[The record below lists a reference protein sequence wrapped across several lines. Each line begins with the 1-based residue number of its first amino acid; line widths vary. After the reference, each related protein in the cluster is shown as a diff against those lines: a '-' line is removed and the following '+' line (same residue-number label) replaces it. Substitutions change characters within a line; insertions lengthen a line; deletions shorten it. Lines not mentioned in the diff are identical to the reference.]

1 MSEVERGE
9 YERIIEG
16 LERDKAGLTEEVMQM
31 RLLINGFKEA
41 QRENLGEL
49 LGSSR
54 KGAK

>member
-16 LERDKAGLTEEVMQM
+16 LEQDKAGLTEEVMQM